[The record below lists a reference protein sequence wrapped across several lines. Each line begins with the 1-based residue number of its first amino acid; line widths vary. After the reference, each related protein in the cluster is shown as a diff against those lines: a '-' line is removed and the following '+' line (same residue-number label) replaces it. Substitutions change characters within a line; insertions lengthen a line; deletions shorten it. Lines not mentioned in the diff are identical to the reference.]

1 MSESCP
7 RTIEVSAYLDDEL
20 SVAERAQLQAH
31 LASCERCSAMLMKLG
46 ALRDELRRLPDE
58 RLGFDLSAVIG
69 NRLGAAPS
77 LPPARPPRRRWFQLV
92 PIGLGAGAALSLGL
106 FMGMGLTAGAGSVAA
121 PRFGALAVF
130 DADAPGSLCAGS
142 GGCLARPG
150 ALRGAPR

>member
-69 NRLGAAPS
+69 NRLAAAPRS
-77 LPPARPPRRRWFQLV
+77 RASRPPSRRWLQLI